1 MRAVEIENLPEYSK
15 KQMQLNYVTDT
26 LLLKFLS

>member
-1 MRAVEIENLPEYSK
+1 MRAVEIENLPEHSK

-26 LLLKFLS
+26 LLLIRLS